1 MKTLYKK
8 LLLLLLMT
16 STSIFAQGKLEGK
29 VTDKITGQSLPGVN
43 VAVKGS
49 TNGVSTDFDGNYT
62 LSKLNNGDIIVF
74 SYLGFKEATLNYAG
88 QKTFDVVLEE
98 EASKLEEVVV
108 IGYGSVK
115 KKDATGSVDL
125 ITSKEFNKGPVV
137 SVDQLLVGKAP
148 GVRITNAGGAPDSAP
163 NIRIRGGASL
173 SAQNNPLIVIDGVPI
188 DTKNAAG
195 NGNPLALINPND
207 VESFS
212 ILKDASATAIYGA
225 RASNGVIIITTKKG
239 TSGKP
244 EFNFS
249 SSVAIGKIS
258 KKIDVMNGQE
268 FTDFVKLNFPTK
280 TYLLG
285 TDDPLT
291 TPINDALEDD
301 PATSQI
307 EGRIL
312 TNTDWQDA
320 IYRTS
325 VTTDNSFSV
334 RANAFKKMPFRFSVG
349 HTKTE
354 GLVKTNDFERYTTSL
369 KLTPMLLDN
378 HLKIDVNAKGL
389 YSEKNAIDEG
399 GAISNALNFD
409 PTKPIYGNTPNN
421 IFNGFYQS
429 FNKAG
434 NIKTGPD
441 NPLAILEQR
450 RRPENIRKFLGNIEL
465 DYKMHFMPALRAV
478 LNLGLET
485 SESNIEEVFGQNAIQ
500 TYRTVGGSGVV
511 NPGVNYRERQ
521 TISNKTMDAY
531 LVYTKE
537 LKGFI
542 KKFDAQGGYTYQNF
556 LRDGNKLT
564 YQYEPLTGLR
574 SVVKPTVPFDR
585 YYENLNMQSFFGR
598 TNLDLAGK
606 YLFTASFRADA
617 SSYFRNEG
625 NIWGYF
631 PSAAFAWK
639 IKEESFLKESKFV
652 SDLKLRLGWGK
663 TGQQDISGID
673 GLNYYPS
680 IPLFIVGNPNSQ
692 YLPGQTNYSALP
704 FNKDLTWEKT
714 TTFNIGLDFE
724 LFKNKLISGSIDV
737 FKNKTTDLLA
747 KVPLATGQGL
757 TNDFIR
763 NVGVMEGKGVET
775 SLNIRPIQSENWN
788 VEFNGNVAYSY
799 NEITDL
805 GPGVKGFIDN
815 SSSIPNGT
823 GTKLAENAVGFQP
836 YSAHVFQQIYDA
848 AGKPI
853 EGAYVDRNGDNVI
866 SNEDRYYEA
875 IRPNWTLGFGTS
887 VNYKNFDLNASFRGQ
902 IGGLMYNTRDM
913 VAGNTNQAI
922 PTSND
927 HLSNLLSG
935 PKLFVDNIGN
945 VPLSDHFLEDA
956 SFIRCEAISLG
967 YNAKNIIKNGS
978 VRFYVAANNLFL
990 ITKYS
995 GQDPE
1000 NFGGIDDKFYPRPKV
1015 YSFGLNVNF

>member
-1 MKTLYKK
+1 MFPASLLAQSK
-8 LLLLLLMT
+8 LDG
-16 STSIFAQGKLEGK
+16 I
-29 VTDKITGQSLPGVN
+29 VTDKNSGQSLPGVN
-43 VAVKGS
+43 VLVKG
-49 TNGVSTDFDGNYT
+49 TNNGVSSNFDGRFS
-62 LSKLNNGDIIVF
+62 LSKINKGDVVLF
-74 SYLGFKEATLNYAG
+74 SYLGYKEYSLTYTG
-88 QKTFDVVLEE
+88 QQNVVVLLQEDS
-98 EASKLEEVVV
+98 SKLEEVVV

-125 ITSKEFNKGPVV
+125 ITSKQFNRGSVV

-173 SAQNNPLIVIDGVPI
+173 SAQNSPLIVIDGVPI

-195 NGNPLALINPND
+195 NGNPLSLINPND
-207 VESFS
+207 IDSFS
-212 ILKDASATAIYGA
+212 ILKDASATAIYGS

-249 SSVAIGKIS
+249 SIVAVGSIS
-258 KKIDVMNGQE
+258 DRINVMNANE
-268 FTDFVKLNFPTK
+268 FTNFIKQNFPTK

-285 TDDPLT
+285 IDNPLT
-291 TPINDALEDD
+291 TPINDAAEDNVNT
-301 PATSQI
+301 PEI

-312 TNTDWQDA
+312 SNTDWQDV

-325 VTTDNSFSV
+325 VTTDNNFSA
-334 RANAFKKMPFRFSVG
+334 RASLLNKIPFRVSLG

-354 GLVKTNDFERYTTSL
+354 GIVRTNDFERYTASL
-369 KLTPMLLDN
+369 KLTPMLLNN
-378 HLKIDVNAKGL
+378 HLKIDLNAKGL
-389 YSEKNAIDEG
+389 YSEKNAIDQD
-399 GAISNALNFD
+399 GAIANAINFD
-409 PTKPIYGNTPNN
+409 PTKPVYGATKNN

-429 FNKAG
+429 FAYDPITQMYS
-434 NIKTGPD
+434 NIKVGPD

-450 RRPENIRKFLGNIEL
+450 RRPENIRKFLGNIEF
-465 DYKMHFMPALRAV
+465 DYKMFFLSDLRAV
-478 LNLGLET
+478 LNLGLES
-485 SESNIEEVFGQNAIQ
+485 SESNIQEVFGENAIQ
-500 TYRTVGGSGVV
+500 TYRTVGTGGVV

-521 TISNKTMDAY
+521 TISNQTMDAY

-537 LKGFI
+537 LTGFI
-542 KKFDAQGGYTYQNF
+542 KKFDVQGGYTYQNF
-556 LRDGNKLT
+556 LRDGNKLS
-564 YQYEPLTGLR
+564 YQYNNATGLR
-574 SVVKPTVPFDR
+574 EVVKPTVPFER

-598 TNLDLAGK
+598 TNIDLAGK

-625 NIWGYF
+625 NVWGYF

-639 IKEESFLKESKFV
+639 IKEESFLKESGFV
-652 SDLKLRLGWGK
+652 SDLKLRIGWGK
-663 TGQQDISGID
+663 TGQQDISSID

-680 IPLFIVGNPNSQ
+680 IPLFVVGNVNSQ
-692 YLPGQTNYSALP
+692 YLPGQINYSALP
-704 FNKDLTWEKT
+704 FNKELTWEKT
-714 TTFNIGLDFE
+714 TTYNIGLDFE
-724 LFKNKLISGSIDV
+724 LFKNRLISGSIDV

-747 KVPLATGQGL
+747 KVPLPTGQGL

-763 NVGVMEGKGVET
+763 NVGVMEGRGIET

-805 GPGVKGFIDN
+805 GPGVKGFVDN

-848 AGKPI
+848 TGNPI
-853 EGAYVDRNGDNVI
+853 EGAYVDRNGDNAI
-866 SNEDRYYEA
+866 TNEDRYYEA

-902 IGGLMYNTRDM
+902 VGGLMYNTRDM
-913 VAGNTNQAI
+913 VAGNTQQAI

-927 HLSNLLSG
+927 HLTNVLSG
-935 PKLFVDNIGN
+935 PKLFNDNIGN

-956 SFIRCEAISLG
+956 SFIRCEALSLG
-967 YNAKNIIKNGS
+967 YKANNMIKNGS